1 MFNKTLK
8 GEGLYGTPR
17 VGFMENSDGYA
28 SVKGICGDTI
38 AIWLRIESERIIE
51 ATYDTD
57 GCYPSIISGKTAAQL
72 SQGMTLE
79 DAYQIEMA
87 DIIDAVG
94 GLPDEFH
101 HCAQLAVRVL
111 REAIGYYY
119 RHRRDGRRCAQTDG
133 STGTGGEYPIENA
146 YERDE

>member
-8 GEGLYGTPR
+8 KKELYGTPR
-17 VGFMENSDGYA
+17 IGFMENSDGYA
-28 SVKGICGDTI
+28 SVRGVCGDTI
-38 AIWLRIESERIIE
+38 AIWLRIEDERIIE

-57 GCYPSIISGKTAAQL
+57 GCYPSIISGKIAAQL

-79 DAYQIEMA
+79 EAYQIETI

-101 HCAQLAVRVL
+101 HCAQLAAEVL
-111 REAIGYYY
+111 STLIYKYGY
-119 RHRRDGRRCAQTDG
+119 
-133 STGTGGEYPIENA
+133 I
-146 YERDE
+146 